1 MKTGP
6 ATILLLLLPAT
17 GFIVVFLVAA
27 LVMTALQSLGLY
39 SLVGE
44 SRLTLDHWTA
54 LLEQGF
60 FDSLFFSLKVGIVS
74 AFGTLLLAYP
84 LSVFIR
90 RRRFGTQFIGSI
102 IKIPLFMPALAAAFL
117 IVNVFAYHGILN
129 SALLAVGIIDEPL
142 RMLNDRFGW
151 NVFIIQIWK
160 NLPFEV
166 LIISA
171 MLATIPTEIED
182 AARNLGAG
190 PIQVATRILLPLS
203 MPSIVVAVVLVFI
216 MTFGDY
222 AITRVAGPV
231 YPSSL
236 SVLMHTKAFTLQ
248 QWAEAACIGVVL
260 MVTSLAFVALY
271 AKAAR
276 ALFAERKP

>member
-1 MKTGP
+1 MKTAP
-6 ATILLLLLPAT
+6 TTWLLLFPAI
-17 GFIVVFLVAA
+17 GFILFFLTTA
-27 LVMTALQSLGLY
+27 LVMTVLQSFGLY
-39 SLVGE
+39 SLVGK
-44 SRLTLDHWTA
+44 SHLTIDHWAA
-54 LLEQGF
+54 LLERGF
-60 FDSLFFSLKVGIVS
+60 FDSLIFSLKVGGVS
-74 AFGTLLLAYP
+74 AFGTLLFAYP
-84 LSVFIR
+84 LAVFIR
-90 RRRFGTQFIGSI
+90 RRRFGTRFLGSI
-102 IKIPLFMPALAAAFL
+102 IKVPLFVPALVAAFL
-117 IVNVFAYHGILN
+117 IVNVLAYHGILN
-129 SALLAVGIIDEPL
+129 SVLLATGIIDEPL

-190 PIQVATRILLPLS
+190 PFQVTTKILLPLS
-203 MPSIVVAVVLVFI
+203 MPSILVAVVLVFI

-236 SVLMHTKAFTLQ
+236 SVLMYTKAFTLQ
-248 QWAEAACIGVVL
+248 QWAEAACIGVVI
-260 MVTSLAFVALY
+260 MVTSLVFVALY

-276 ALFAERKP
+276 ALFAERKS